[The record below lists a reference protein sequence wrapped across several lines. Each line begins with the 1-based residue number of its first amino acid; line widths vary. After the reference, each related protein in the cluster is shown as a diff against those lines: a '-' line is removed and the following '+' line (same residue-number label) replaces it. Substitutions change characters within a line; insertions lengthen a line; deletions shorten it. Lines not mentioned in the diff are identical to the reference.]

1 MDAAARVGDRD
12 VVAGR
17 GDLIRGGRGRE
28 GGGDDRRTAL
38 EFLSSFVATAD
49 VPDGLGCHLQAAR
62 QLLHDRRRICHL
74 QENACPAREVL
85 SCVAIPNQPLQEQ
98 PILSRQLDQ
107 SWGIPPHSP
116 RVTTKRRLSVKTYQ
130 TVH

>member
-38 EFLSSFVATAD
+38 EFLSGFRGLARIPSQRLLRRVFVSPHPQPRPHESYRCAH
-49 VPDGLGCHLQAAR
+49 LGESLA
-62 QLLHDRRRICHL
+62 
-74 QENACPAREVL
+74 P
-85 SCVAIPNQPLQEQ
+85 
-98 PILSRQLDQ
+98 
-107 SWGIPPHSP
+107 
-116 RVTTKRRLSVKTYQ
+116 
-130 TVH
+130 